1 MLITTLNYRLLPSV
15 FRPPTWWSQAGSN
28 RWPPACKAG
37 ALPAELWPRSRW
49 QKTDDW
55 EQIIRI
61 ASRWTIKI
69 NSSSLLDP
77 NAVFCLPSSVFW
89 MVGLSRLELPTSPLS
104 GVRSNQLSY
113 RPNTFRR
120 ILNAQNRKWWQFQ
133 PAELQNHIWKH
144 KTKVQKQYWIKTIK
158 LAWFKRCL
166 LSSVLCLLN

>member
-1 MLITTLNYRLLPSV
+1 MLDPNSVFCLPSSV
-15 FRPPTWWSQAGSN
+15 FWHGGAKRDRTADLLRAKQALSQLSYG
-28 RWPPACKAG
+28 PVP
-37 ALPAELWPRSRW
+37 
-49 QKTDDW
+49 DDW

-77 NAVFCLPSSVFW
+77 NSVFCLSFSVFW